1 MRESGRLAKSDR
13 RLGKG
18 LAALIGEETFDEST
32 PHVAEGEVSIDRV
45 QANPFQPRSRFG
57 DDTLEELT
65 ESIRQNGLLQ
75 PLVVRPVA
83 DGYQIVA
90 GERRWRALM
99 RLGWKTAPIVSRD
112 LTDEQ
117 MLVLALVENLQREN
131 LSPLEEAR
139 GYQQLI
145 DDFQLTQ
152 EEVGRHVGR
161 DRSTV
166 ANSLR
171 LLSLPDEVRELLAAG
186 RISAGHARAILGLD
200 DPQRRIALARAVAR
214 EGLSVRETERRVRA
228 KGSRKRKPSRRAGT
242 TSTARDPVAR
252 RAELVLQRSLGTQV
266 RIHQSAGQTGEIRI
280 PFHDHDDLARLLQLL
295 GGDEGAETLSA

>member
-1 MRESGRLAKSDR
+1 MAKSDR

-18 LAALIGEETFDEST
+18 LAALIGEEAFEEAV
-32 PHVAEGEVSIDRV
+32 PVEANREVSIERV
-45 QANPFQPRSRFG
+45 RANPFQPRSRFE
-57 DDTLEELT
+57 DESLEELA

-75 PLVVRPVA
+75 PLVVRPVD

-99 RLGWKTAPIVSRD
+99 LLGWKTAPIVARD

-145 DDFQLTQ
+145 DEFELTQ
-152 EEVGRHVGR
+152 EAIGRHVGR

-171 LLSLPDEVRELLAAG
+171 LLTLPDEVRELLAAG
-186 RISAGHARAILGLD
+186 RISAGHARAILGLH
-200 DPQRRIALARAVAR
+200 DPQRQIELARAVASG
-214 EGLSVRETERRVRA
+214 GLSVRQTERRVRA
-228 KGSRKRKPSRRAGT
+228 QASGARKRRRRSAT
-242 TSTARDPVAR
+242 TSTTHDPVAK
-252 RAELVLQRSLGTQV
+252 RAELVLQRALGTQV
-266 RIHQSAGQTGEIRI
+266 RIHQAAGQTGEIRI

-295 GGDEGAETLSA
+295 GGDEGVETLSS